1 MKISVYAVDLAK
13 HKFQVHGF
21 DARGERRVAKT
32 LNRSGMVRFFDAQ
45 EPDAEVVMEA
55 CASAHYW
62 ARRLLGLG
70 YRVRLIP
77 AQHVRAYVLG
87 NKTDANDADA
97 IYAVSR
103 RTDIRPVQVKTV
115 AQQDA
120 LLVHTTRER
129 LVAARTALINQI
141 RGVLA
146 ERGVVFGKRLEV
158 LRRELA
164 VWLETPP
171 AGEVTQLLQQWVRER
186 WEEWDTLATQI
197 AHCEQQMRQWYQATP
212 ACTQIGGVEGVGI
225 ITATAVVA
233 SVGEARQFD
242 SGRQFASWVGLTPKE
257 RSSGSMR
264 HLGGIT
270 KRGDGY
276 LRKLLV
282 HGARAA
288 VLASRSKRD
297 ARSDWI
303 NALVARCG
311 HNKAVVALANKNARI
326 IWALLTT
333 GECYRRPQASA
344 A

>member
-1 MKISVYAVDLAK
+1 MNITVYAVDLAK
-13 HKFQVHGF
+13 NKFQVHGF
-21 DARGERRVAKT
+21 DTRGERRVAKT
-32 LNRSGMVRFFDAQ
+32 LSRSGMLKFFASR
-45 EPDAEVVMEA
+45 EGAEVVMEA

-62 ARRLLGLG
+62 GRYLMMLG

-103 RTDIRPVQVKTV
+103 RKDIRPVQVKTV

-120 LLVHTTRER
+120 LLVHNTRER
-129 LVAARTALINQI
+129 LIAARTALINQV

-146 ERGVVFGKRLEV
+146 ERGVVFGQRVNV

-164 VWLETPP
+164 AWLETPP
-171 AGEVTQLLQQWVRER
+171 GGEVTELLQQWVRER
-186 WEEWDTLATQI
+186 WAEWDVLAEQI
-197 AHCEQQMRQWYQATP
+197 AHCDRQMRQWYQTTP
-212 ACTQIGGVEGVGI
+212 ACAQIGEVEGIGV

-233 SVGEARQFD
+233 SVGDARQFD
-242 SGRQFASWVGLTPKE
+242 SGRQFASWLGLTPKE
-257 RSSGSMR
+257 RSSGAMR

-288 VLASRSKRD
+288 VLAAKGKHD
-297 ARSDWI
+297 ARSRWI
-303 NALVARCG
+303 NALVEHRG

-326 IWALLTT
+326 VWALLTT
-333 GECYRRPQASA
+333 GECYRRPEAMA